1 MRFVITP
8 KDPTAAHVNQDM
20 KGTEKIAQV
29 IFFLNLV
36 ILYAFESIAV
46 LLLFFFYR
54 NHSLDTAP
62 QRPPW
67 GQKRVAVVDDLFH
80 ILLTLLSFMGTYE
93 LTIDLFTDTAAIL
106 N

>member
-1 MRFVITP
+1 MP
-8 KDPTAAHVNQDM
+8 S
-20 KGTEKIAQV
+20 KG
-29 IFFLNLV
+29 
-36 ILYAFESIAV
+36 ILYIKIHTFCIAV
-46 LLLFFFYR
+46 LPFLYR
-54 NHSLDTAP
+54 NHLLDTAP

-67 GQKRVAVVDDLFH
+67 GQKKVAVVDDLFH